1 VHGISI
7 AAILPSLALIYSIF
21 LPVEFAA
28 YIGSFRIGAYRAMLI
43 LLLPVIIYTIVR
55 RGFRPHSLDGLML
68 LVSLWLPVSFWM
80 NYDFATGLEAGL
92 SQTIDI
98 FVAYMV
104 GRLFIRDLGEFKQF
118 LRLLLPGLVI
128 VAILLMAESIS
139 GRLFVRETAMAVF
152 GGGSE
157 AGGELNYEKRLGL
170 LRAYG
175 PFTHPIHAGMFL
187 ASFLPLYFYFFT
199 ETGKKWTGVATSAFC
214 LFALSSAGMIGL
226 VLNAGMMLYDRLLKF
241 VREINWA
248 ISLGLFSALLF
259 MLQIFSQNGVV
270 PIIYRYLTLNP
281 RTGYYRTK
289 IWEYASDDV
298 WQHPWFGIGYEEYT
312 RPQWF
317 GGTGSIDA
325 HYLAMAVKYGF
336 FPAFLYLIIAIAVI
350 VMLTRQVSRHAIS
363 RARAPL
369 LGIAISLATIIL
381 ILFTVAIWG
390 AILSWFNLM
399 LGIYLTLA
407 LQARAMPAQR
417 RR

>member
-1 VHGISI
+1 VATVATELTGNRQARPKRVSPPRSRSFSVL
-7 AAILPSLALIYSIF
+7 AILPALLLIYSIF
-21 LPVEFAA
+21 TPVEVAV
-28 YIGSFRIGAYRAMLI
+28 YLGSMRIGAYRAI
-43 LLLPVIIYTIVR
+43 LLLLVPLVVYAVVR
-55 RGFRPHSLDGLML
+55 KGFRPHPLDGLML

-80 NYDFATGLEAGL
+80 NYDFSTGLEAGL

-118 LRLLLPGLVI
+118 LRLLLPGLVL
-128 VAILLMAESIS
+128 VAILLMAESFS
-139 GRLFVRETAMAVF
+139 GKLFVREAAAAIF
-152 GGGSE
+152 GGGNE
-157 AGGELNYEKRLGL
+157 VGGELNYEKRLGL

-199 ETGKKWTGVATSAFC
+199 ETGKKWTGVATSFFC

-226 VLNAGMMLYDRLLKF
+226 VLNAGMMLYDRALKL

-312 RPQWF
+312 RPEWF
-317 GGTGSIDA
+317 WGTSSIDA

-336 FPAFLYLIIAIAVI
+336 FPAFLYFIVAIAIV
-350 VMLTRQVSRHAIS
+350 VMLARQVSRHVTS
-363 RARAPL
+363 RARDFVDHNHTDPVHGSG
-369 LGIAISLATIIL
+369 LGRDI
-381 ILFTVAIWG
+381 V
-390 AILSWFNLM
+390 M
-399 LGIYLTLA
+399 V
-407 LQARAMPAQR
+407 
-417 RR
+417 